1 MSDLLPK
8 LPAAV
13 QISDSNTRSGCPALP
28 DEREGRLRRMA
39 ERRNMRLRAA
49 PSAQRIGYML
59 VDANTQKVILSGLPV
74 RYSATLN
81 DVARYLV
88 G

>member
-1 MSDLLPK
+1 
-8 LPAAV
+8 
-13 QISDSNTRSGCPALP
+13 
-28 DEREGRLRRMA
+28 MA